1 MVHAVEFSTLNSQI
15 GTKYGWTCHRVSPNG
30 SHMIQNFTT
39 FQSQQLQNEEPCW
52 SLLQAR
58 SLHLS
63 AGSEA
68 AERFEYDISVD
79 LCSLMPGHSCS
90 SLGHEVLK
98 ILSVGH
104 RLNLI
109 SRIQEITLARNF
121 CSFSSEALQS
131 L

>member
-1 MVHAVEFSTLNSQI
+1 MGNDEPEEIGPLFLSMVSEGEGPGNTSHKADM
-15 GTKYGWTCHRVSPNG
+15 CCVSPVI
-30 SHMIQNFTT
+30 S
-39 FQSQQLQNEEPCW
+39 S
-52 SLLQAR
+52 
-58 SLHLS
+58 S
-63 AGSEA
+63 AGLGRS
-68 AERFEYDISVD
+68 S
-79 LCSLMPGHSCS
+79 PG
-90 SLGHEVLK
+90 GEVLK